1 MRKIKAIK
9 INIVFII
16 IVVFIFLCLIFKLVW
31 VGTGNVMVK
40 GETLASFASK
50 RHTVKKTI
58 YAKRGTIYS
67 SGGEVLA
74 KDVNSY
80 TVIAYLEPSR
90 TKDMN
95 NPYHVVDKEL
105 TAKKLSPLIN
115 MTEERIIELLSLT
128 YNKCDEDNNC
138 EISPVYQVELGPG
151 GRGITQLLKEQIEE
165 FLQNIPD
172 TSITIF
178 WMDGIELSNKKGKW
192 AIDIFTKY
200 ATAVNFAKAEGREL
214 RKILCAY
221 ASKNGC
227 TMNDGTA
234 SYLIELAGDSLNV
247 LFNEIQKACNFAG
260 QGNEITREHID
271 SVAVRSLEAKVFDL
285 SKLILNHN
293 AQGALELLHTLMM
306 QKAEPIDIFGVILT
320 AFVDIYRVKTSVTAG
335 ETVMYP
341 AKIFDYKNKD
351 FRLTNSNRFAKNLTD
366 EQIRECFDC
375 FSEADKALKSS
386 AQSGELILEK
396 LIVHLSLIIAR

>member
-1 MRKIKAIK
+1 MALIYEAELKRQIREKNMSNCYLFYGSEDYLKQFYTNKICSKFVTPGSETFSLRKYDGKE
-9 INIVFII
+9 NTLDEVFEGAQSMPFMSEYC
-16 IVVFIFLCLIFKLVW
+16 V
-31 VGTGNVMVK
+31 
-40 GETLASFASK
+40 
-50 RHTVKKTI
+50 
-58 YAKRGTIYS
+58 
-67 SGGEVLA
+67 
-74 KDVNSY
+74 
-80 TVIAYLEPSR
+80 VIAH
-90 TKDMN
+90 DF
-95 NPYHVVDKEL
+95 
-105 TAKKLSPLIN
+105 
-115 MTEERIIELLSLT
+115 SLDAPT
-128 YNKCDEDNNC
+128 ND
-138 EISPVYQVELGPG
+138 Q
-151 GRGITQLLKEQIEE
+151 KEQIEE

-260 QGNEITREHID
+260 QGQEITREHID

-293 AQGALELLHTLMM
+293 AQGALELLHTLML

-396 LIVHLSLIIAR
+396 LIVHLSLIISR

>member
-1 MRKIKAIK
+1 MAKNIHFILSDGKKLMALIYEADLKRQIREKNMSNCYLFYGSEDYLKQFYTNKICSKFVTPGSETFSLRKYDGKE
-9 INIVFII
+9 N
-16 IVVFIFLCLIFKLVW
+16 
-31 VGTGNVMVK
+31 
-40 GETLASFASK
+40 TLD
-50 RHTVKKTI
+50 
-58 YAKRGTIYS
+58 
-67 SGGEVLA
+67 EVLEGA
-74 KDVNSY
+74 QSMPFMSEYSV
-80 TVIAYLEPSR
+80 VIAHDFSLDAL
-90 TKDMN
+90 TKDQ
-95 NPYHVVDKEL
+95 KEL
-105 TAKKLSPLIN
+105 LMA
-115 MTEERIIELLSLT
+115 
-128 YNKCDEDNNC
+128 
-138 EISPVYQVELGPG
+138 
-151 GRGITQLLKEQIEE
+151 

-178 WMDGIELSNKKGKW
+178 WMDGIEVSPKNPKW
-192 AIDIFTKY
+192 KWVIDNFTKY

-227 TMNDGTA
+227 TMNDSTA
-234 SYLIELAGDSLNV
+234 SYLVELSGDSLNV

-293 AQGALELLHTLMM
+293 AQGALELLHTLML

-396 LIVHLSLIIAR
+396 LIVRLSLIIAR

>member
-1 MRKIKAIK
+1 MALIYEAELKRQIREKNMSNCYLFYGSEDYLKQFYANKICSKFVTPGSETFSLRKYDGKE
-9 INIVFII
+9 NTLEEVFEGAQSMP
-16 IVVFIFLCLIFKLVW
+16 F
-31 VGTGNVMVK
+31 MS
-40 GETLASFASK
+40 E
-50 RHTVKKTI
+50 
-58 YAKRGTIYS
+58 YS
-67 SGGEVLA
+67 V
-74 KDVNSY
+74 
-80 TVIAYLEPSR
+80 VIAH
-90 TKDMN
+90 DF
-95 NPYHVVDKEL
+95 
-105 TAKKLSPLIN
+105 PLDAPTN
-115 MTEERIIELLSLT
+115 
-128 YNKCDEDNNC
+128 D
-138 EISPVYQVELGPG
+138 Q
-151 GRGITQLLKEQIEE
+151 KEQLEE
-165 FLQNIPD
+165 FLKNVPD

-192 AIDIFTKY
+192 AIDAFTKY
-200 ATAVNFAKAEGREL
+200 ATAVNFAKAEGKEL

-227 TMNDGTA
+227 IMNDSTA
-234 SYLIELAGDSLNV
+234 SYLVELAGDSLNV
-247 LFNEIQKACNFAG
+247 LFNEVQKACNFAG
-260 QGNEITREHID
+260 QGSEITREHID

-293 AQGALELLHTLMM
+293 VQGALELLHTLML
-306 QKAEPIDIFGVILT
+306 QKAEPIDVFGVILT

-396 LIVHLSLIIAR
+396 LIVQLSLIISR